1 MKKKL
6 FTVALALIIAV
17 TAITGA
23 SLAYLN
29 DTDYAKNV
37 MVTGNVKIVQN
48 ERDREGKDFQNGQ
61 KLLPAVY
68 TNLSKD
74 LAITDAD
81 GQTINVWGESINNE
95 LDKFVSV
102 TNTGSEAA
110 YIRTIIAFETCEI
123 YEAGTTNVIGWL
135 HDMYL
140 GVNTKNVNFLYLD
153 EAKTQPMIITVGDTR
168 YALAVCTYAD
178 PVAAGATTASSLRQI
193 FLSPDAGNEF
203 YDLIKT
209 PDEAVNNVAG
219 QYDILCLS
227 QAVQAEG
234 FNTAAYGATYALDA
248 AFGEVNVS
256 NATEWFND
264 RA

>member
-6 FTVALALIIAV
+6 LSVALAVIIAV

-29 DTDYAKNV
+29 DTDYAKNT

-81 GQTINVWGESINNE
+81 GQTINVWGDSINNE

-102 TNTGSEAA
+102 TNTGTEDA

-123 YEAGTTNVIGWL
+123 YEAGTTNVVGWM

-140 GVNTKNVNFLYLD
+140 GVSTIKGLTFLEVEED
-153 EAKTQPMIITVGDTR
+153 VPMIITVGDTK
-168 YALAVCTYAD
+168 YALAVYTYAD

-193 FLSPDAGNEF
+193 FLAPTAGNEF
-203 YDLIKT
+203 YDLIKNSQ
-209 PDEAVNNVAG
+209 DVCE
-219 QYDILCLS
+219 YDILCLS

-234 FNTAAYGATYALDA
+234 FNTEAYGAEYALNA
-248 AFGEVNVS
+248 AFGEVNVE
-256 NATEWFND
+256 NATKWFND